1 MTNPYIQYDEKTTS
15 ARQQLKA
22 LSLQDRIV
30 EVSKDIQSNTNRYKG
45 IDAHDLACLLGIEDP
60 YQPGGDWTRFY
71 GINEDEFEFYQFL
84 DAMPA
89 ALEKLKGVVSE
100 DRYSELEETQEGVG
114 SEFCEFTAKEVEII
128 KKGFD
133 YDAIFEKLRETSPSA
148 SVQINTKE
156 VQGHVLPFEGTIEDD
171 GSCIHLSSPYDLG
184 INGLSKPEDF
194 LVSDF
199 W

>member
-1 MTNPYIQYDEKTTS
+1 MTDPYIQEYDEKTTA

-45 IDAHDLACLLGIEDP
+45 IDAHDLAYLLGIEDP
-60 YQPGGDWTRFY
+60 CQPGGDWTRFF
-71 GINEDEFEFYQFL
+71 GMDKEDFEFDICL
-84 DAMPA
+84 DHTPEAF
-89 ALEKLKGVVSE
+89 ENLKGAVSE
-100 DRYSELEETQEGVG
+100 KRYSELEEGSDLTDDEVG
-114 SEFCEFTAKEVEII
+114 II
-128 KKGFD
+128 EKGFD
-133 YDAIFEKLRETSPSA
+133 YEALFEKFRESSPSA

-171 GSCIHLSSPYDLG
+171 GSCIYLSTPYDLG
-184 INGLSKPEDF
+184 IDGLSKPEDF
-194 LVSDF
+194 LISDF